1 FAGHIFTDSLANL
14 SLRISLSLL
23 YLPFAIANALTARLN
38 DGVPLVDER
47 LVLLLYCVFSGPLLS
62 SASGKTY
69 LDICCCC
76 FHLGKYYAIALPN

>member
-47 LVLLLYCVFSGPLLS
+47 LVLLLYCVFSDRLVNAFFV
-62 SASGKTY
+62 SA
-69 LDICCCC
+69 
-76 FHLGKYYAIALPN
+76 A